1 MQWYGAENATD
12 LRTLTSVTLK
22 NTSGYR
28 YPSLPE
34 LEENAIKKLK
44 SVLTSQQCTTTT
56 TVNPP
61 PTQLKAPPMKET
73 SSKHYCHNFSKET
86 FTTFLTKEDK
96 GIVGFRK
103 FHRVQ
108 EANDRVQEVIAKTE
122 SCLWKLTITV
132 VTCNITLSPS

>member
-28 YPSLPE
+28 YPSLPK

-56 TVNPP
+56 VNPP
-61 PTQLKAPPMKET
+61 PTQLKAPPMKKT
-73 SSKHYCHNFSKET
+73 SSKHHRHSFFKET

-96 GIVGFRK
+96 GIVGFWK
-103 FHRVQ
+103 ICRVQ
-108 EANDRVQEVIAKTE
+108 EANDRVQEVIAYIKAPVIHKT
-122 SCLWKLTITV
+122 SA
-132 VTCNITLSPS
+132 P